1 MPVEPI
7 VVVLVLILGCAAFI
21 LWVMYCAFWAV
32 GKAGGGVARMLGLG
46 PKRRA
51 DAAAVGPASV
61 CSNDRCQKVERRRGR
76 YCSQCGSPLQ
86 PYQHSV
92 DVSS

>member
-7 VVVLVLILGCAAFI
+7 VVVLLLICGCAAFA
-21 LWVMYCAFWAV
+21 LWVMYCAFWVV

-46 PKRRA
+46 PKRLA
-51 DAAAVGPASV
+51 DAGTGVALV
-61 CSNDRCQKVERRRGR
+61 CSNDRCQKMERRKGR

-86 PYQHSV
+86 PYQRSV
-92 DVSS
+92 DVCS